1 MLEIFIHCIYIIVIL
16 IIFTCFYVDHVT
28 CQSMEYLLKDWT
40 RHCILYVKHVVY
52 IFLKGCLKRYDLL
65 VVILKLIGVNLCLL
79 VCFYRKHLSIA
90 CKIHCLFFR
99 YYFKMI
105 FFFWF
110 YLYSKY
116 SVLILLFINKETQ
129 SQNKNQMRKKLQGSE

>member
-1 MLEIFIHCIYIIVIL
+1 MLLYINVVRDFYSLYIYHCYL

-105 FFFWF
+105 FFSDFTYIVSTVYWF
-110 YLYSKY
+110 CYS
-116 SVLILLFINKETQ
+116 
-129 SQNKNQMRKKLQGSE
+129 